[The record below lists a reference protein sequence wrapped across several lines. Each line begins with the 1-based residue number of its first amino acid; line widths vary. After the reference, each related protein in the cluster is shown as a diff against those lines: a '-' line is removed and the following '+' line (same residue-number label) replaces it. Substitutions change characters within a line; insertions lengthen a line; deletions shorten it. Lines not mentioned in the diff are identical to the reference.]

1 MAAQQSA
8 KFTSG
13 DRNKPAVFG
22 ENTAGGTG
30 LSGVSDI
37 GDAVKGESKSGD
49 AVVGVAEAAPG

>member
-37 GDAVKGESKSGD
+37 GPAVTGESK
-49 AVVGVAEAAPG
+49 